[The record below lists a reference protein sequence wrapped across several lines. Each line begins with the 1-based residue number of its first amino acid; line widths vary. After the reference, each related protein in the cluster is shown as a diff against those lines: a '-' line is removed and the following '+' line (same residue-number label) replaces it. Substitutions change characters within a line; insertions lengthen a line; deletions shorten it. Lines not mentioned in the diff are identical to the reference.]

1 MVKQQTTNAHQKT
14 TAVVPANA
22 AKVIKPNKDTE
33 KINRDNYTARKR
45 FVHTMYNMAYELYKR
60 SFARNAK
67 DTVSVTFTTMVQKI
81 HLEVKIQ
88 LTREKGELSIES
100 TVNHFLSVDEPAF
113 FRGDMKDVLSKE
125 RFFHLVGPTIK
136 KAIETINTALAFCGI
151 AA

>member
-1 MVKQQTTNAHQKT
+1 MHMMH
-14 TAVVPANA
+14 
-22 AKVIKPNKDTE
+22 D
-33 KINRDNYTARKR
+33 
-45 FVHTMYNMAYELYKR
+45 MAYELYIR

-67 DTVSVTFTTMVQKI
+67 KEVSVTFTTMAKKN

-88 LTREKGELSIES
+88 LTREKGDLSIES
-100 TVNHFLSVDEPAF
+100 TVNHFLSADEPAF

-136 KAIETINTALAFCGI
+136 KAIETINTALAICGI